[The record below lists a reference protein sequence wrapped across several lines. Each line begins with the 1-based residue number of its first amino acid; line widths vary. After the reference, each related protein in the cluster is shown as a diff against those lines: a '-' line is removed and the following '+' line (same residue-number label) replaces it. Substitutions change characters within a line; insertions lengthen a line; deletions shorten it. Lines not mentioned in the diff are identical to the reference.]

1 MVTDESIHYNSRYVG
16 AKMKYEKGRQ
26 ACWEVG
32 DKYETLIPSLQY
44 TESKA

>member
-1 MVTDESIHYNSRYVG
+1 MVTDESIHNNSRYGG
-16 AKMKYEKGRQ
+16 AKMKYEEERQ

-32 DKYETLIPSLQY
+32 DKYETLIPSLQF